1 MGEERTGAEIYG
13 ELETCGLW
21 LLACSKE
28 SRGRG
33 GQFSIEG
40 TRMTCGGARR
50 GSRSFQFYTSNKWV
64 AVSKTYPRGI
74 PDISNTIFFF
84 KIYKSQDTYGIR
96 IGQYR
101 GSIRVSG

>member
-40 TRMTCGGARR
+40 TRMTCGGGDTYR
-50 GSRSFQFYTSNKWV
+50 
-64 AVSKTYPRGI
+64 AVS
-74 PDISNTIFFF
+74 
-84 KIYKSQDTYGIR
+84 
-96 IGQYR
+96 GQYP
-101 GSIRVSG
+101 SIGVVSGRIRALFEVSV